1 MSPPRATRPSA
12 APAAAAAADL
22 PGRQM
27 AHALGR
33 LLDRARGSRE
43 VLPHLAALE
52 RGLISHGSAAIDRI
66 PKEWLGRIATQLAS
80 LPLPPEE
87 APLHD
92 LLQRLSGR
100 LDNGMIEWKEP
111 SIHGSFDPERTVVIR
126 EISHS
131 EFMAEAE
138 AQATTMPMPL
148 RELEGD
154 QPK

>member
-1 MSPPRATRPSA
+1 
-12 APAAAAAADL
+12 
-22 PGRQM
+22 M

-52 RGLISHGSAAIDRI
+52 RGLITNGSAAIDRI
-66 PKEWLGRIATQLAS
+66 PKEWLGRIASQLAS

-100 LDNGMIEWKEP
+100 LDNGTIEWKEP
-111 SIHGSFDPERTVVIR
+111 SMHGSFDPERTVVIR

-131 EFMAEAE
+131 EFMAEAD
-138 AQATTMPMPL
+138 AQATTMPMPIL
-148 RELEGD
+148 GIEVD
-154 QPK
+154 QPR